1 MSNAFPAEGNRLFE
15 LAQARRIDEAMALY
29 RWFMPLL
36 HLDARADL
44 VQCIKLCEKI
54 MGRGSDVTRPP
65 RLPLQGADRA
75 HVEKVMDQALRTR
88 PALKLAAE

>member
-1 MSNAFPAEGNRLFE
+1 MNARDLDTA
-15 LAQARRIDEAMALY
+15 LAIY

-65 RLPLQGADRA
+65 RLPLQGTDRT
-75 HVEKVMDQALRTR
+75 HVEQVMEEALRTR
-88 PALKLAAE
+88 PQLKLAAE